1 METEETIGRLAV
13 GQLFGGTLIELIRI
27 MRAFSL
33 RNAEANIAQANR
45 TGPVVRLRLRF
56 GHRLGWG

>member
-1 METEETIGRLAV
+1 METEEQTIGRLVV

-45 TGPVVRLRLRF
+45 TGPARLRLRF
-56 GHRLGWG
+56 